1 MGRMHMRRRID
12 LTVGWAEFDQL
23 GDDVRIGDR
32 LVPRL
37 VYVDFP
43 GVDGQPRLTMTIDSS
58 SGVPRCTDLRIESV
72 EGGHEVRTKDLRAV
86 EVDNWI
92 EAIVP
97 LTTSQVVSEGDGGV
111 NAVVRVPDSDSADFK
126 AARATLRQARLV
138 GRRKLDDD
146 LYRRVAEVYKS
157 EKLRPAEAVR
167 LAFGVKDRTAFRY
180 IAEARKRGLL

>member
-12 LTVGWAEFDQL
+12 LSVGWAEFDQL
-23 GDDVRIGDR
+23 GDDVRVGDR
-32 LVPRL
+32 LVPQL
-37 VYVDFP
+37 VYVEFP
-43 GVDGQPRLTMTIDSS
+43 GADGQPRLTMTIDSV

-72 EGGHEVRTKDLRAV
+72 EGGREVRTKDLRAV

-97 LTTSQVVSEGDGGV
+97 LTTSQVVSEAGGGV
-111 NAVVRVPDSDSADFK
+111 SAVVRVPDSNSADFK
-126 AARATLRQARLV
+126 AAKATLSRARRI
-138 GRRKLDDD
+138 GRRKVNDD

-157 EKLRPAEAVR
+157 EELRPAEAVR
-167 LAFGVKDRTAFRY
+167 LAEHVAERTAFRY